1 MDNDWKE
8 EQEPEKEEHEEAS
21 YSFLKETF
29 KDEQNKP
36 RRIVGG
42 LFRTAVKGLVFGV
55 VACVVFAVCK
65 PWAESTFLKK
75 QEKVTI
81 PGDESSEGDEEM
93 TVTED
98 SDQEQVQEGQK
109 KFTVDNYREMQKSLT
124 DVATEAGKCVV
135 TVEIAG
141 DNTTLES
148 QEENPDSVSGV
159 IIWKNWLEI
168 LVAAPARILENE
180 GDLTITFC
188 DHRSYTATLKKE
200 DKNSQIAILSVSTSS
215 LKDSTKNKITEAI
228 LGNSNLMSKGMPV
241 ITLGNQ
247 FGYAEGAGYGIIS
260 STGNY
265 LSSADRQYR
274 LLTTDITA
282 AENGSSILFNVDGE
296 VIGIADQMVTGKDSK
311 NLVTGYAIS
320 EIKEIIELLSNGNGV
335 PYLGIWGIEV
345 TEEISENQGI
355 PRGIYVKEIEADSPA
370 MDVGIQSGDVI
381 VKMGGKDI
389 QTLYEYQRQ
398 LSKYKT
404 GEEIKLTVQRMG
416 AEEYVEVPFKVTVGN
431 KE

>member
-8 EQEPEKEEHEEAS
+8 KQEPEKEEHKEAS

-36 RRIVGG
+36 RRIVKG

-55 VACVVFAVCK
+55 VACIAFAVCR

-81 PGDESSEGDEEM
+81 PGDESSYGEEE
-93 TVTED
+93 TVTEEEEQG
-98 SDQEQVQEGQK
+98 QEEQK
-109 KFTVDNYREMQKSLT
+109 VFTVENYREMQKSLT
-124 DVATEAGKCVV
+124 EVATEAGKCVV
-135 TVEIAG
+135 TVEISG
-141 DNTTLES
+141 DSTTLES
-148 QEENPDSVSGV
+148 QEEVPDSVSGV
-159 IIWKNWLEI
+159 IIWKNWLEV

-180 GDLTITFC
+180 SDLTITFC
-188 DHRSYTATLKKE
+188 DHRTYPATLKKE
-200 DKNSQIAILSVSTSS
+200 DKNSQIAIFSVSTSTI
-215 LKDSTKNKITEAI
+215 KDSTKNQIKEAI
-228 LGNSNLMSKGMPV
+228 LGNSNLMNKGMPV

-247 FGYAEGAGYGIIS
+247 FGYAEGSGYGIIS
-260 STGNY
+260 STGSY
-265 LSSADRQYR
+265 TSSADRQYR

-320 EIKEIIELLSNGNGV
+320 GIKEIIELLSNGNGV

-345 TEEISENQGI
+345 TEEISEAQEI
-355 PRGIYVKEIEADSPA
+355 PRGVYVKEIEADSPA
-370 MDVGIQSGDVI
+370 MSAGIQNGDII
-381 VKMGGKDI
+381 VKMNGKDI
-389 QTLYEYQRQ
+389 QTLYEYQNQ
-398 LSKYKT
+398 LSKCKT

-416 AEEYVEVPFKVTVGN
+416 PEEYVEVPFKVTVGN

>member
-8 EQEPEKEEHEEAS
+8 EQEPEKEEHKEAP

-55 VACVVFAVCK
+55 VACVAFAVCK
-65 PWAESTFLKK
+65 PLAESVFLKK

-81 PGDESSEGDEEM
+81 PEDENAEEDE
-93 TVTED
+93 TVTGEED
-98 SDQEQVQEGQK
+98 PGQGQEKQK
-109 KFTVDNYREMQKSLT
+109 VFTVENYREMQKSLT

-135 TVEIAG
+135 TVE
-141 DNTTLES
+141 TLEDNIS
-148 QEENPDSVSGV
+148 LESKEENPDSVSGV
-159 IIWKNWLEI
+159 IIWKNWLEVLI
-168 LVAAPARILENE
+168 AVPARILENE
-180 GDLTITFC
+180 GNLTITFC
-188 DHRSYTATLKKE
+188 DHRAYAATLKKE
-200 DKNSQIAILSVSTSS
+200 DKNSQIAILSVSTSA
-215 LKDSTKNKITEAI
+215 LKDSTKNQIMEAI

-247 FGYAEGAGYGIIS
+247 FGYAEGSGYGIIS

-265 LSSADRQYR
+265 ISLADRQYR

-296 VIGIADQMVTGKDSK
+296 VIGIADQMLTGKDSK

-320 EIKEIIELLSNGNGV
+320 GIKEIIELLSNGNGV

-355 PRGIYVKEIEADSPA
+355 PQGIYIKEIEADSPA
-370 MDVGIQSGDVI
+370 MDAGIQSGDVI
-381 VKMGGKDI
+381 VKMGNKDI
-389 QTLYEYQRQ
+389 QTLYEYQNQ

-416 AEEYVEVPFKVTVGN
+416 AEEYVEVPFIVTVGN